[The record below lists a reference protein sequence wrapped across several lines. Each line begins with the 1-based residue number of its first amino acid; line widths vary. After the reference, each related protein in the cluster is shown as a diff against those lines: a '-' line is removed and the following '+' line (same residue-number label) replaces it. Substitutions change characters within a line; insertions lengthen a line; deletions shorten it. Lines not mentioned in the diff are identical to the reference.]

1 MLSQPDQ
8 IEAGVGDRLGLVA
21 HDRVPAALARLRL
34 PSGGAA
40 GVCARRPGLRR
51 RPVNVLLDTPIW
63 LWWLLGSER
72 LSAAEVRAL
81 DRSA

>member
-1 MLSQPDQ
+1 
-8 IEAGVGDRLGLVA
+8 
-21 HDRVPAALARLRL
+21 
-34 PSGGAA
+34 
-40 GVCARRPGLRR
+40 
-51 RPVNVLLDTPIW
+51 VNVLLDTPIW